1 MLSLSSPIQVQQQD
15 HLGKQQGKVTCALP
29 VPAQLS
35 QVSEPSKGTGTQSTP
50 LPVNLMVLGFGHRH
64 YPIIVQRLQMQL
76 LAQFWSL
83 LTGSFPKKCAGP
95 VQKLAEGSVQDLSP
109 GQFTR
114 ADEKALDLERAQKSS
129 VYYFSLFESGWMGRG
144 MD

>member
-1 MLSLSSPIQVQQQD
+1 
-15 HLGKQQGKVTCALP
+15 
-29 VPAQLS
+29 
-35 QVSEPSKGTGTQSTP
+35 
-50 LPVNLMVLGFGHRH
+50 MVLGFGHRH

-129 VYYFSLFESGWMGRG
+129 VYYFSLFESGWMGG
-144 MD
+144 GID